1 MKTIVRET
9 QKHKKKYSINIK
21 KRRKRG
27 KEKEETGEIEKS
39 KQDGRF

>member
-1 MKTIVRET
+1 MKTTVRET
-9 QKHKKKYSINIK
+9 QKHKKYSINVK